1 MRDPHTVAAIVQ
13 ALRHVHGDDTARA
26 MLTNGTTLAA
36 LIDAVLLSP
45 LTNRDAVKLVTR
57 ALRSKDFIVTP
68 DFSAMWHVKY
78 VYDSPR
84 SLNVVDLAIITMDQG
99 TFASTD
105 VRLLLQ
111 VGD

>member
-1 MRDPHTVAAIVQ
+1 MRDPQAVAAIIR
-13 ALRHVHGDDTARA
+13 ALRDAHGDNTARA

-36 LIDAVLLSP
+36 LIDALMHSP
-45 LTNRDAVKLVTR
+45 LNNRDAVKLMTR

-68 DFSAMWHVKY
+68 DFSSMWHVKY
-78 VYDSPR
+78 VYDSPK
-84 SLNVVDLAIITMDQG
+84 SLNVVDLAIITLDHG